1 MRVSEDRY
9 SRDLRRLNLAQRLIR
24 HEVRT
29 QWICAWTGLS
39 DDRVRNLFRSYDK
52 TSGNVRR
59 HRGPSPTR
67 LASFLRSPTLRAE
80 ASAIGGLACASGAIF
95 PTPTPH
101 ARRDPPGV
109 EAVERLCHVF
119 ELYRKIVPQSHF
131 TMDQFIRLMIAL
143 SEGED
148 LQISH
153 CRNCHGA
160 LLVDRLGASRRLCP
174 ACKQDSLQ
182 KPADT
187 GEVTRPPSDATLD
200 YARDAES
207 PAAYQQPLF

>member
-39 DDRVRNLFRSYDK
+39 DDK

-119 ELYRKIVPQSHF
+119 ELYREGVPQSHF
-131 TMDQFIRLMIAL
+131 TMDQFIR
-143 SEGED
+143 
-148 LQISH
+148 
-153 CRNCHGA
+153 
-160 LLVDRLGASRRLCP
+160 
-174 ACKQDSLQ
+174 
-182 KPADT
+182 
-187 GEVTRPPSDATLD
+187 
-200 YARDAES
+200 
-207 PAAYQQPLF
+207 